1 MAGVE
6 EVEEDWSAVVARLR
20 WSCWRR
26 GDGRAK
32 MVARPCG
39 TATLL
44 AANMIERRRRKM
56 WCEGGSGHF
65 LAIISK
71 SV

>member
-6 EVEEDWSAVVARLR
+6 EEEEAWLASAAVARLR

-44 AANMIERRRRKM
+44 AANMFE
-56 WCEGGSGHF
+56 EEED
-65 LAIISK
+65 
-71 SV
+71 VV